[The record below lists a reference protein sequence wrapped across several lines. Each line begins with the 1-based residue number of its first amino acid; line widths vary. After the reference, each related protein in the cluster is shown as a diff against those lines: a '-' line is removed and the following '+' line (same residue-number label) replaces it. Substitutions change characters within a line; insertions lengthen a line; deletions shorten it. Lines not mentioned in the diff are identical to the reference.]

1 MSNEHFFV
9 TGAMGCIGAWVVRN
23 LVQSGAGVT
32 VFDLS
37 SDQHR
42 PKLVMTEKELTNVH
56 SLQGISLI
64 PTLLNNR

>member
-9 TGAMGCIGAWVVRN
+9 TGAMGGIGAWVVRN

-42 PKLVMTEKELTNVH
+42 PKLVMTEKN
-56 SLQGISLI
+56 
-64 PTLLNNR
+64 